1 MPLDVD
7 GRHVS
12 GISGVTFRITA
23 DSRTDRILAPITGG
37 GRRATRS
44 RACGRSS
51 SEWLSYDLWVD
62 DPTSLAAGIRHSA
75 RGSRG
80 ARKGRAT
87 LRGSQSPRAEPAQLL
102 LGSAALTARVKA
114 ISPEL
119 RTASLESS
127 TRDVVHASAV
137 FGRWLHGSDAGVTS
151 FALRRGSGRGRPV
164 GSSHVGG
171 IAVYWPLALPYLQTR
186 FAGQPP
192 PRAPARL
199 AVASVQTNR
208 LRVRPQLRHVP
219 AIHRLR
225 LLFLAHVRPVR
236 CYV

>member
-80 ARKGRAT
+80 ARKG
-87 LRGSQSPRAEPAQLL
+87 
-102 LGSAALTARVKA
+102 
-114 ISPEL
+114 
-119 RTASLESS
+119 
-127 TRDVVHASAV
+127 
-137 FGRWLHGSDAGVTS
+137 GRHFVGV
-151 FALRRGSGRGRPV
+151 
-164 GSSHVGG
+164 
-171 IAVYWPLALPYLQTR
+171 
-186 FAGQPP
+186 
-192 PRAPARL
+192 
-199 AVASVQTNR
+199 
-208 LRVRPQLRHVP
+208 RVREQS
-219 AIHRLR
+219 
-225 LLFLAHVRPVR
+225 RPSSSSVAR
-236 CYV
+236 R